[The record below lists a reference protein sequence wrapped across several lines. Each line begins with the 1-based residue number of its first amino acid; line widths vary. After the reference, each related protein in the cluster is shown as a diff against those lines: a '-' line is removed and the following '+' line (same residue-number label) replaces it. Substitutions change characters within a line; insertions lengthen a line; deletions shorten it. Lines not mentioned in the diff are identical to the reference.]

1 MFAARRRQTA
11 REGTCAPQI
20 RRSTRWEIIRAHP
33 RNPWLNFPYMSK
45 VFPNATAALDGLLHD
60 NMTIAAGGF
69 GLCGIP
75 ENLIAALRESGVKGL
90 TIVGNNAGVD
100 GFGMGVLLTT
110 RQVKK
115 VMASYVGENKEFERQ
130 VLAGEL
136 DLELIPQGTLAER
149 LRAGGA
155 GIPGFYT
162 RTGFGTKL
170 TEGKETK
177 KFGDKDYVL
186 EPGIKTE
193 VSLVKAWKGDKS
205 GNLIFRKTSRN
216 FNPMIAS
223 CGKVCVAEV
232 EQLVEA
238 GELDPDQIHT
248 PGIFVDRIIQGAK
261 YEKRIEF
268 RSVQG
273 SAAAKKEN
281 PIRDLM
287 AKRAAQE
294 LRDGYYVNLGIGI
307 PTLVANYIPE
317 GMNVTLQSENGLLGI
332 GPFPTEDEV
341 DADLINAGKQTIT
354 AIPGSALF
362 GSHDSFA
369 MIRGGKINL
378 SILGAMQVSE
388 KGDLANWM
396 IPGKMVKGMGGAMD
410 LVAGV
415 ERVIVLMEHVAR
427 KKDGSIDLK
436 ILPACT
442 LPLTGV
448 GVVNRIVTDL
458 VDLDVTARGLEVR
471 AIADGVTREELQAKT
486 GVVLL

>member
-1 MFAARRRQTA
+1 M
-11 REGTCAPQI
+11 
-20 RRSTRWEIIRAHP
+20 S
-33 RNPWLNFPYMSK
+33 SK
-45 VFPNATAALDGLLHD
+45 VYPDAKAALAGLLHD

-75 ENLIAALRESGVKGL
+75 ENLIAALHDSGVKDL

-100 GFGMGVLLTT
+100 GFGMGVLLPA

-170 TEGKETK
+170 TEDKETK
-177 KFGDKDYVL
+177 KFGDLEYVL

-193 VSLVKAWKGDKS
+193 LSIVKAWKGDTS

-232 EQLVEA
+232 EELVEV
-238 GELDPDQIHT
+238 GQLDPDQIHT
-248 PGIFVDRIIQGAK
+248 AGIFVDRIIQGQN

-268 RSVQG
+268 RTVSG
-273 SAAAKKEN
+273 SSAAKKEN

-307 PTLVANYIPE
+307 PTLVANYIPA

-332 GPFPTEDEV
+332 GPFPTDDKV

-354 AIPGSALF
+354 AIPGSAF
-362 GSHDSFA
+362 FSSADSFA
-369 MIRGGKINL
+369 MIRGGHIDL
-378 SILGAMQVSE
+378 CILGAFEVTD
-388 KGDLANWM
+388 KGDIANWM
-396 IPGKMVKGMGGAMD
+396 VPGKMVKGPGGAMD

-415 ERVIVLMEHVAR
+415 KKVVVVMEHCAR
-427 KKDGSIDLK
+427 DGSLK
-436 ILPACT
+436 IIEECT
-442 LPLTGV
+442 LPITGKAC
-448 GVVNRIVTDL
+448 VNLIITDL
-458 VDLDVTARGLEVR
+458 CVFEVKEGGGLILIELHGD
-471 AIADGVTREELQAKT
+471 ATEEDIRAKT
-486 GVVLL
+486 GAPFEVALKS